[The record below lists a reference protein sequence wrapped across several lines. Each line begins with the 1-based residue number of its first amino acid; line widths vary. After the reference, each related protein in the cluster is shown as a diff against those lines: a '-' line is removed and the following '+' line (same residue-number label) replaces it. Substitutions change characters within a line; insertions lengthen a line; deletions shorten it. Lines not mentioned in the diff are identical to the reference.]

1 MLKPGRK
8 NSIFEEEKEKLY
20 PNGTLRL
27 DLLKSFG
34 ADLDTQTR
42 ENIIFVNKAL
52 IYQCGR
58 HLALRDIFL
67 RGDNDMH
74 KNDQLFILM
83 DEDVINITCLNVSKD
98 GYLLLVCT
106 ECTNKCEVNIYNL
119 TKINFNN
126 FSSFKPRRKIITEN
140 YSKFIYASFSEDGN
154 TLGCIAKGKDNKIY
168 GLIYDIQ
175 VNKKY
180 KIENYYPKFNFEL
193 PKGTNK
199 ISFLNNK
206 IFCISG
212 KNYLGFWICYESMCK
227 EIKSSNIKFNINY
240 TDHVWIKGA
249 KYPLCA
255 VITENNDL
263 YLFTCVYGKG
273 QILTFYN
280 HHWVVYYF
288 EKLLRHWLDLLLNLQ
303 CLNNE
308 MNRYL
313 NLLFYQFLG

>member
-1 MLKPGRK
+1 MSKVTRK
-8 NSIFEEEKEKLY
+8 SSIFEEEKEKLY

-119 TKINFNN
+119 TKIN
-126 FSSFKPRRKIITEN
+126 
-140 YSKFIYASFSEDGN
+140 
-154 TLGCIAKGKDNKIY
+154 L
-168 GLIYDIQ
+168 
-175 VNKKY
+175 
-180 KIENYYPKFNFEL
+180 
-193 PKGTNK
+193 
-199 ISFLNNK
+199 
-206 IFCISG
+206 
-212 KNYLGFWICYESMCK
+212 
-227 EIKSSNIKFNINY
+227 
-240 TDHVWIKGA
+240 
-249 KYPLCA
+249 
-255 VITENNDL
+255 
-263 YLFTCVYGKG
+263 
-273 QILTFYN
+273 
-280 HHWVVYYF
+280 
-288 EKLLRHWLDLLLNLQ
+288 
-303 CLNNE
+303 
-308 MNRYL
+308 
-313 NLLFYQFLG
+313 